1 MPAIAVESVT
11 STTPD
16 SSAQPSSPGWSGPPA
31 SRAWRGAAVG
41 FGLVAVSVVMS
52 LAGAASVVQFAY
64 PAAAVVIA
72 LAFLLRRSWYSYFTF
87 TVVMWLLSA
96 EVRRFADWKTVYH
109 EQSLIS
115 VTASLVS
122 LIALPWALSARR
134 RVHRDVAV
142 LMVVAM
148 VALSYGLI
156 IGALQNGVAPAI
168 ADVLYLVAP
177 FVTGLYV
184 LTVLPD
190 DRRLQQ
196 VIRSIA
202 VWGCIGLGAYGLVQ
216 FLALPPWDA
225 AWIADSGVTNLGD
238 PVPGEFRV
246 FSTLSTTGPLGQVL
260 AALLLLLVA
269 ERRIWRQ
276 SIAAAV
282 GLLALAAS
290 LVRAGWIGLVVGA
303 VALLALGRS
312 QVTRLGA
319 VLLVLVCGVILVG
332 GPVLERVSSRAERS
346 ATATT
351 DDVSLV
357 VRMEFQARIAPQVLS
372 DAVGQGMGATGR
384 ATDLAAPTQLED
396 PKYRNFD
403 SGVFETLTRYGVLVG
418 GALLISLVVA
428 VTGITRRARSGTLF
442 DAASAAAIIAL
453 TVGMLFTDTTK
464 AVYGLILWVLI
475 AAQGRVRRAVQA

>member
-1 MPAIAVESVT
+1 MPAIAVEPVT
-11 STTPD
+11 ALDTG
-16 SSAQPSSPGWSGPPA
+16 AGPSRAGRSGPPA
-31 SRAWRGAAVG
+31 SRAWRGAAAG
-41 FGLVAVSVVMS
+41 LGLVAVTIVLCLV
-52 LAGAASVVQFAY
+52 GAAPIVQYAY
-64 PAAAVVIA
+64 PVAAVVLA
-72 LAFLLRRSWYSYFTF
+72 LGFLLRRSWYSYFTF
-87 TVVMWLLSA
+87 TIVMWLLSS

-122 LIALPWALSARR
+122 LVALPWALSARR

-142 LMVVAM
+142 LMVIAM

-156 IGALQNGVAPAI
+156 SGALQNGMAPAL

-202 VWGCIGLGAYGLVQ
+202 VWGCIGLGAYGILQ

-269 ERRIWRQ
+269 ERRIVRQ
-276 SIAAAV
+276 SIAAAA
-282 GLLALAAS
+282 GL
-290 LVRAGWIGLVVGA
+290 
-303 VALLALGRS
+303 
-312 QVTRLGA
+312 
-319 VLLVLVCGVILVG
+319 
-332 GPVLERVSSRAERS
+332 
-346 ATATT
+346 
-351 DDVSLV
+351 
-357 VRMEFQARIAPQVLS
+357 
-372 DAVGQGMGATGR
+372 
-384 ATDLAAPTQLED
+384 
-396 PKYRNFD
+396 
-403 SGVFETLTRYGVLVG
+403 
-418 GALLISLVVA
+418 
-428 VTGITRRARSGTLF
+428 
-442 DAASAAAIIAL
+442 IAL
-453 TVGMLFTDTTK
+453 
-464 AVYGLILWVLI
+464 
-475 AAQGRVRRAVQA
+475 